1 MFRKE
6 AITVEI
12 DSLQSEDQTVVN
24 IPELTDGIKEDT
36 DKNPCLFVS
45 SGEKHVF
52 KFTKLEGRIVHKIE
66 IHTTSN

>member
-12 DSLQSEDQTVVN
+12 DSLDSEDQTVINV
-24 IPELTDGIKEDT
+24 PELTDGVKADT
-36 DKNPCLFVS
+36 AKSPCLFVS

-52 KFTKLEGRIVHKIE
+52 KFTKLEDRIVHKIG